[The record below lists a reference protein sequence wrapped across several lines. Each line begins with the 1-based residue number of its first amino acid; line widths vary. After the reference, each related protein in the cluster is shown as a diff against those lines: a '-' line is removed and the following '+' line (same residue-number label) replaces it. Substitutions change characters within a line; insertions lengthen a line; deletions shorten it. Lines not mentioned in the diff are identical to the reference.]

1 LKAAINKSYTEFG
14 FISNFVQRE
23 QTEKRTVAKMEKST
37 EIISKPRTALFQERE
52 NDEPKG
58 QQIIHEKL
66 IRTCKVT
73 GNSGIQFGLFS
84 SSEMQTYMK
93 GVHGSADTV
102 PGKSMYAVANFH
114 KKNRRKEKAKTIYI
128 CWLHQS

>member
-1 LKAAINKSYTEFG
+1 
-14 FISNFVQRE
+14 
-23 QTEKRTVAKMEKST
+23 M
-37 EIISKPRTALFQERE
+37 ALFQERE

-58 QQIIHEKL
+58 QQIIHKKL

>member
-1 LKAAINKSYTEFG
+1 
-14 FISNFVQRE
+14 
-23 QTEKRTVAKMEKST
+23 MEKST

-73 GNSGIQFGLFS
+73 GNSSIQFGSFS
-84 SSEMQTYMK
+84 SSEMQTYIK

-102 PGKSMYAVANFH
+102 PGKSTYAGANFY
-114 KKNRRKEKAKTIYI
+114 KKIEEKKRLKQYI
-128 CWLHQS
+128 FVGSIKVDIIGEAPG